1 MFNKALLFLFATVI
15 LVSFST
21 VSYSQDHGKMDAKK
35 EAVKSEMTKGE
46 KEMGSLQTFQ
56 CPSPC
61 DFTVKS
67 RDESEI
73 LAVAKMHVKK
83 HHNMEMS
90 DKEVKGMMKG
100 DETKKDVMPKK

>member
-1 MFNKALLFLFATVI
+1 MFNKALLFLCATGIVF
-15 LVSFST
+15 SFS
-21 VSYSQDHGKMDAKK
+21 VVCQAQDYGKKDVKK
-35 EAVKSEMTKGE
+35 EHAKGE
-46 KEMGSLQTFQ
+46 MMKGDREMGSLQTFQ

-73 LAVAKMHVKK
+73 LAVAKLHAKK

-90 DKEVKGMMKG
+90 DKEVRGMMKG